1 MVENTKNTEQLW
13 RVVPALVQH
22 RFKVADEIAGALTKQ
37 AVSAWYYPGEK
48 LLRVTKTVPTVKLAN
63 VQRIEVVTTT
73 PTDIADAICI
83 KQAAGGSWLN
93 LPFQAGGALTGGPS
107 PLSNAIVGGLLA
119 GGLGYGSGALLEH
132 LFPERYVE
140 RGKLRRTLGLTG
152 LGLGA
157 LPGLLQW
164 GGHYQSRLNTG
175 EPASWGTFGKA
186 LAAPT
191 SSTPLDPASTQRI
204 KDIKNRGN
212 FEVPLDKAAA
222 SILDPIL
229 AKAANEYA
237 GLFQGDE
244 TGLGIKPIPVD
255 SFNQAIWNDVR
266 PGSAAM
272 NPFGTRNRW
281 APADSPMYTP
291 PHVAAAATGLVSGV
305 QAQYGGTPLLSPMHF
320 VRGLATAGVDLA
332 TARVAGSVLGA
343 LGGLTPD
350 AQNKLQ
356 DMGLWGGLIR
366 GVTGSVLGLR

>member
-37 AVSAWYYPGEK
+37 AVSAWYYPGGK
-48 LLRVTKTVPTVKLAN
+48 LLRVTKAIPAIKLASIRR
-63 VQRIEVVTTT
+63 VEVVTAT

-83 KQAAGGSWLN
+83 KRADGSSWLN
-93 LPFQAGGALTGGPS
+93 VPFQAGGALTGGPS

-119 GGLGYGSGALLEH
+119 GGLGYGSGTLLEQ

-140 RGKLRRTLGLTG
+140 RGKLRRTLGMAG

-157 LPGLLQW
+157 LPGLMQW
-164 GGHYQSRLNTG
+164 SGHYQNRRETG
-175 EPASWGTFGKA
+175 SPANWTTFGEA
-186 LAAPT
+186 LTSPT
-191 SSTPLDPASTQRI
+191 SSTPINPKSTQQL
-204 KDIKNRGN
+204 KDISNRGN
-212 FEVPLDKAAA
+212 FEVPLDRIK
-222 SILDPIL
+222 SGTLDPIL
-229 AKAANEYA
+229 AKAASAYA
-237 GLFQGDE
+237 EMFQGDE
-244 TGLGIKPIPVD
+244 TGLDIKPIPVD

-343 LGGLTPD
+343 LGGLTPE

>member
-1 MVENTKNTEQLW
+1 MVESTKISEQLW

-37 AVSAWYYPGEK
+37 AVSAWYYPGDK
-48 LLRVTKTVPTVKLAN
+48 LLRVTKAIPTLKLAS
-63 VQRIEVVTTT
+63 VHRVEVVAAR
-73 PTDIADAICI
+73 PIDIAQAICI

-157 LPGLLQW
+157 LPGLMQW
-164 GGHYQSRLNTG
+164 GGNYQNRLG
-175 EPASWGTFGKA
+175 AGDPASWSTFGKSLVTPTNSAPLNPTA
-186 LAAPT
+186 LE
-191 SSTPLDPASTQRI
+191 RI
-204 KDIKNRGN
+204 KDIENRGN
-212 FEVPLDKAAA
+212 FEVPLNKIAEGW
-222 SILDPIL
+222 LDPIL

-237 GLFQGDE
+237 GMFEGDT

-266 PGSAAM
+266 PGSAAT
-272 NPFGTRNRW
+272 NPYGTRNRW

-305 QAQYGGTPLLSPMHF
+305 QAQYGGAPLLSPMHF

-343 LGGLTPD
+343 LGGLTPE
-350 AQNKLQ
+350 AQNKIQ